1 MHPTFRRT
9 ALAVALL
16 ATAGCA
22 QTFDATSLG
31 VPATLASANAATPPG
46 TAFAV
51 NAKALWAGWGLLPL
65 TQPDLRKILAAE
77 LVGGKS
83 IANIRIHTR
92 SSILDAIITLGTG
105 GLIVPRSVRYEGI
118 VVGAPTPTPTPAP

>member
-1 MHPTFRRT
+1 MRSLSRPF

-22 QTFDATSLG
+22 QTFDATTLG
-31 VPATLASANAATPPG
+31 VPATLASANATTPAG

-51 NAKALWAGWGLLPL
+51 KAKALWAAWGILPMN
-65 TQPDLRKILAAE
+65 QPQLNKVLAAE

-83 IANIRIHTR
+83 LANVRIKSRT
-92 SSILDAIITLGTG
+92 SFWDGVVTVVTV
-105 GLIVPRSVRYEGI
+105 GLLVPRSMTYEG
-118 VVGAPTPTPTPAP
+118 VVVDAPTGP